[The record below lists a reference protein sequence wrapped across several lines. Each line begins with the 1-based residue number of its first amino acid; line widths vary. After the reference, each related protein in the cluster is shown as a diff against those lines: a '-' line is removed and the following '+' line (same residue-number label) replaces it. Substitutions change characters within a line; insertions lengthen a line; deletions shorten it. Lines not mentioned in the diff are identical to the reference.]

1 MRIRTPEDV
10 DELEKKIQSQL
21 GIDVKKYRNEEV
33 VESFLDLLLFPD
45 YIISW
50 VIKPILFFLFLFVSG
65 FYVLDLVHIE
75 YFIYGVLGIGL
86 FLSSGLSLGL
96 MLLLDRMKT
105 DMWGIIEYSLSIMKE
120 ASEDLKHANQNIT
133 DENRKDSLNL
143 LFKGIIHI
151 VTIPLISK
159 GIAQKVPF
167 FGGMVNLLAKRVLIL
182 ISDKIEIDE
191 DVINKE
197 LQRKDKE
204 SNAFHDHS
212 EALSFQVSGLE
223 KVLNVTFRIAK
234 YPLLFW
240 FVFSF
245 LTLLILIYF
254 IN

>member
-1 MRIRTPEDV
+1 MRIRTEADV
-10 DELEKKIQSQL
+10 DRLEKQIQSQL
-21 GIDVKKYRNEEV
+21 DIDVRKYRNDEV
-33 VESFLDLLLFPD
+33 VETFVDLLLFPD
-45 YIISW
+45 YVISW
-50 VIKPILFFLFLFVSG
+50 VIRPVLFFVFLFVSG

-75 YFIYGVLGIGL
+75 YFIYGVFGFGL
-86 FLSSGLSLGL
+86 FLSSGFSLGL

-105 DMWGIIEYSLSIMKE
+105 DMWGIIEHSLSIMKE
-120 ASEDLKHANQNIT
+120 ASEDLSQANQNIT

-151 VTIPLISK
+151 VTIPLLSK
-159 GIAQKVPF
+159 GISQKVPF
-167 FGGMVNLLAKRVLIL
+167 FGGIVNLFAKRVLIL

-191 DVINKE
+191 DVFNKE
-197 LQRKDKE
+197 LERKDKT

-240 FVFSF
+240 FIFSF